1 MSCRHGSGRKSIFE
15 WRWVVLGSGSASG
28 RARICYGHSMRYH
41 KAVEITHREADSIIA
56 TGGASLTSVVVVS
69 LGDKWFD
76 VRSMTRAECEAF
88 FADLARAEIAADGEE
103 AKKSRPN

>member
-1 MSCRHGSGRKSIFE
+1 MGRG
-15 WRWVVLGSGSASG
+15 VCTNYSAG
-28 RARICYGHSMRYH
+28 RPAVSRLPQAGHSMRYH

-56 TGGASLTSVVVVS
+56 TGGASLTDVVVIS
-69 LGDKWFD
+69 HGDKWFD

-103 AKKSRPN
+103 AKKSLPN